1 MKRTRCETPAQYN
14 MIIVR
19 GCVRACVR
27 ARACVCMCAFAGH
40 FMTSG
45 VDHWLE
51 QYNAQPPKV
60 LIEDE
65 ANYENLK

>member
-1 MKRTRCETPAQYN
+1 
-14 MIIVR
+14 
-19 GCVRACVR
+19 
-27 ARACVCMCAFAGH
+27 
-40 FMTSG
+40 MTSG

-51 QYNAQPPKV
+51 QYNAEPPKV